1 MDDTMQEI
9 GHYMSSPVLS
19 IESEATV
26 QEAAQ
31 YMRAQHVGALLVKE
45 FDEYVGIIS
54 ESDLSHRVIG
64 GGLNPE
70 TTLVST
76 VMTRTIHS
84 MDRYLPAE
92 EADEFMRKHKIH
104 HLAITQE
111 DKIVGMVSIKDF
123 ISFYYTRSFQMME

>member
-1 MDDTMQEI
+1 MDDTMQEV

-31 YMRAQHVGALLVKE
+31 YMHAQHVGSLLVKE
-45 FDEYVGIIS
+45 FGEYVGIVS

-70 TTLVST
+70 TTLVSA
-76 VMTRTIHS
+76 VMSRPIYS
-84 MDRYLPAE
+84 MDRYLPVE
-92 EADEFMRKHKIH
+92 EADEFMRKHKIR
-104 HLAITQE
+104 HLAVTEE
-111 DKIVGMVSIKDF
+111 DKIVGMISIKDF
-123 ISFYYTRSFQMME
+123 ISFYYARSFQMME